1 MPDLKSLRHFLQP
14 RSLKR
19 VFAFLL
25 ALLFL
30 TEIALPPLMKEYYT
44 RRAERYLFD
53 GRLPRNFEQIHR
65 DLPSAINYISQNEDH
80 YDINVLFLGDSV
92 AYGAGVGEGE
102 SIPAY
107 LEQELS
113 ACFPGKQVRV
123 WNLAIPG
130 SEPGDLYCLLHRL
143 EGLEP
148 DAVVA
153 DFNMIFYGKASV
165 EDPLAFHW
173 LYLDPGISPE
183 AVKTVDSIYPRSGKE
198 RIGEFFVRHWNLY
211 GKREILN
218 AILFGG
224 HPRQRLENVVWG
236 VWVGLQGRDGAASQQ
251 SATKIDPQEQRE
263 KVAFMYSPAPV
274 DPATN
279 EAYLFTKE
287 ILTDLDRS
295 GRKTLVFMTD
305 QNSEI
310 LGDLITC
317 APYQHNVR
325 VVDDLLRSSAV
336 PYISFYGK
344 LPSWMFVDHVHLNP
358 GGNKHVAGVLAEQLA
373 PLLRG
378 EQK

>member
-1 MPDLKSLRHFLQP
+1 MSVLKNLRHFLQP

-19 VFAFLL
+19 VFVFLL
-25 ALLFL
+25 ALIFL
-30 TEIALPPLMKEYYT
+30 TEIVLPPLMKEYYA
-44 RRAERYLFD
+44 RRAEQYLFTD
-53 GRLPRNFEQIHR
+53 RLPRNFEQIHR
-65 DLPSAINYISQNEDH
+65 DLPSAITYIRQNEER

-113 ACFPGKQVRV
+113 ARFPGKEVRV

-143 EGLEP
+143 EGIEP

-173 LYLDPGISPE
+173 LYLDPGFPPE
-183 AVKTVDSIYPRSGKE
+183 AAKTVDSIYPRSGKE
-198 RIGEFFVRHWNLY
+198 RIGEFFARHWGLY
-211 GKREILN
+211 GKREVVN

-224 HPRQRLENVVWG
+224 HPRQRLEDVARSVWARLRG
-236 VWVGLQGRDGAASQQ
+236 SDSAAPQQ
-251 SATKIDPQEQRE
+251 SATKIDSQEQRE

-287 ILTDLDRS
+287 ILTELDRS
-295 GRKTLVFMTD
+295 GRHSLVFMTD
-305 QNSEI
+305 QNVEI

-325 VVDDLLRSSAV
+325 VVDSLLRKSAV
-336 PYISFYGK
+336 PYISFYGE
-344 LPSWMFVDHVHLNP
+344 LPSWMFADHVHLNSA
-358 GGNKHVAGVLAEQLA
+358 GNKHVAGVLAEELE
-373 PLLRG
+373 PLLGG
-378 EQK
+378 EQR

>member
-113 ACFPGKQVRV
+113 ACLPGKQVRV

-317 APYQHNVR
+317 AAYQHNVR